1 MAKFSQTKIKW
12 RNQSEIY
19 YLEREKVR
27 EDIPVSVGH
36 GLLGFLLWAWIW
48 AASSWIRITPQRR
61 SDEARNNPRIVGLS
75 AGNSF

>member
-48 AASSWIRITPQRR
+48 AASSWIRI
-61 SDEARNNPRIVGLS
+61 
-75 AGNSF
+75 